1 MKTLYPVLILFICL
15 NSLPAQAQFN
25 VAYHQS
31 ALPFASLSYDFQR
44 FHPDIRVS
52 TDAFTS
58 DLSAELTL
66 NYKFVNK
73 DDYYVYGGIG
83 GRTNRIAGGVVP
95 IGLVVFPFAKKRL
108 GFHSE
113 VAIIG
118 LGESG
123 TVLRGSWGLKFRFGK
138 PEEGPGL

>member
-1 MKTLYPVLILFICL
+1 MKTLYPVFFTCL
-15 NSLPAQAQFN
+15 CSLPAQAQFN
-25 VAYHQS
+25 AAYHQS
-31 ALPFASLSYDFQR
+31 ALPFASVSYDFQR
-44 FHPDIRVS
+44 FHPDVRVS

-73 DDYYVYGGIG
+73 EDYYVYGGIG
-83 GRTNRIAGGVVP
+83 GRTNRLAGGVVP
-95 IGLVVFPFAKKRL
+95 LGFVVFPFAKKRL

-113 VAIIG
+113 IAVIG

-138 PEEGPGL
+138 LEEGPGL